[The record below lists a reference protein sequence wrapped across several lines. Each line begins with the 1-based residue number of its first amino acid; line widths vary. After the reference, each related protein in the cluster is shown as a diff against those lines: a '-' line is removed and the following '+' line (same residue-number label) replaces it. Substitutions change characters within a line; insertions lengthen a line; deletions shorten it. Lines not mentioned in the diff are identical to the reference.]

1 MTSERFHRIHLDT
14 PQSFVS
20 HFGSASCTISSPPNA
35 SFGFNHTCLASTI
48 DGVPL
53 GIIDST
59 LFARDPAKYG
69 SSKKRNT
76 KPIEEKESHR
86 WLKSFQVVQQL
97 ASLVRETQ
105 IVSIADRD
113 ADIYE
118 LFAMAAE
125 HDNAAGLLV
134 RAQHNRSVAYEEQR
148 LLIHLHSQP
157 VAATLEVQ
165 IPPGTGRKAR
175 TARLTIRFAQVTLK
189 APVLKEKEPSITL
202 WGVEALEERPPSG
215 IKALCWKLLTNV
227 AVTKAKDAIERVE
240 WYGNRWLI
248 EVFHKVLKSGCEIEE
263 RQLETAERLEN
274 CAALDRV
281 VAWRIL
287 FLTVQSRYTPNA
299 PASTYFAE
307 HEWKSLY
314 CFIHK
319 TNVPPKEAPTLHQT
333 IRWIAQLGGFLGR
346 KSDGNPGPT
355 TLWRGLLRLQDIA
368 ETYLV
373 FNPPTCG

>member
-1 MTSERFHRIHLDT
+1 M
-14 PQSFVS
+14 
-20 HFGSASCTISSPPNA
+20 
-35 SFGFNHTCLASTI
+35 
-48 DGVPL
+48 
-53 GIIDST
+53 
-59 LFARDPAKYG
+59 
-69 SSKKRNT
+69 
-76 KPIEEKESHR
+76 
-86 WLKSFQVVQQL
+86 
-97 ASLVRETQ
+97 
-105 IVSIADRD
+105 
-113 ADIYE
+113 
-118 LFAMAAE
+118 
-125 HDNAAGLLV
+125 
-134 RAQHNRSVAYEEQR
+134 
-148 LLIHLHSQP
+148 
-157 VAATLEVQ
+157 
-165 IPPGTGRKAR
+165 
-175 TARLTIRFAQVTLK
+175 
-189 APVLKEKEPSITL
+189 
-202 WGVEALEERPPSG
+202 
-215 IKALCWKLLTNV
+215 
-227 AVTKAKDAIERVE
+227 E

-299 PASTYFAE
+299 PASAYFAE